1 MRADSLH
8 PLRSLLLTAL
18 LAAALPLALRAQDAR
33 LTARLPTGVAGV
45 AQRLADTA
53 SHEGLPTEPLIQ
65 KALEGESKGADSARI
80 VRAVQALLE
89 RMRVARRAL
98 PRGTEPELVAGA
110 AALRAGASPA
120 SLAAL
125 RALRPDRSLVVPL
138 SVLADLIA
146 AGITPE
152 RAWSSVRDMANTG
165 AADAAFLALRDRLT
179 EGRGAVEALPPES
192 RRPPAEAPPV
202 ARPVRP

>member
-1 MRADSLH
+1 MHADHLWCFRT
-8 PLRSLLLTAL
+8 LL
-18 LAAALPLALRAQDAR
+18 LAALLGAARPPVLHAQDAR
-33 LTARLPTGVAGV
+33 LNARLPAGIAAV

-53 SHEGLPTEPLIQ
+53 AHEDLPSEPLIQ
-65 KALEGESKGADSARI
+65 KALEGESKGADSGRI

-89 RMRVARRAL
+89 RLRVARRAL
-98 PRGTEPELVAGA
+98 PRGTEPELVAAA

-125 RALRPDRSLVVPL
+125 RTLRPDQPLVVPL

-146 AGITPE
+146 AGITPD
-152 RAWSSVRDMANTG
+152 RAWSSVREMASSG
-165 AADAAFLALRDRLT
+165 AGDAAFLALRDRLT
-179 EGRGAVEALPPES
+179 DAPGAPAMLPPES

-202 ARPVRP
+202 ARPPRP

>member
-1 MRADSLH
+1 MRADHHHSLH
-8 PLRSLLLTAL
+8 TLLLTAL
-18 LAAALPLALRAQDAR
+18 LGAALPLALAAQDAR
-33 LTARLPTGVAGV
+33 LTARLPVGIASVT
-45 AQRLADTA
+45 QRLADTA

-65 KALEGESKGADSARI
+65 KALEGESKGADSAKI

-89 RMRVARRAL
+89 RMRVAHRVL

-125 RALRPDRSLVVPL
+125 RALRPDQSLVVPL
-138 SVLADLIA
+138 SVLADIIA

-152 RAWSSVRDMANTG
+152 RAWISVRDMANAG
-165 AADAAFLALRDRLT
+165 AGDAAFLALRDRLT

-192 RRPPAEAPPV
+192 RRPPVEAPPV